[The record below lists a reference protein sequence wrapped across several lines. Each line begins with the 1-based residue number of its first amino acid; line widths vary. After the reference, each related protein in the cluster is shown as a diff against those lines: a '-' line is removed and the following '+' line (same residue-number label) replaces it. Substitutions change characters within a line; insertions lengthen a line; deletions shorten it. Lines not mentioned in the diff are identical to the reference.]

1 MTRRTITWNRR
12 DILKG
17 MSLVG
22 AGLAT
27 GMLGRLRGRA
37 HAAPR
42 PAAAGAGKRFLIVL
56 CASGGASIIDSVLAI
71 RASESASA
79 ATINCFPDS
88 LVQSVEGSPFR
99 AVDLESQSLASI
111 NMPFSANQSS
121 FVRKHH
127 QDMMAVT
134 WTRTSVNHQVGQR
147 RAVTGNEAWN
157 GRTLQEAAALAYGG
171 DCLVPNAHLIT
182 GSGYTERGGDDSL
195 PGSCYGEAIP
205 DPALWPLA
213 LHGVQG
219 IRHPVDPAL
228 LARARALRDG
238 SLEPGS
244 RFTQAFGQSPALAHW
259 KELRGARQ
267 AAVEDAD
274 LIRKLMI
281 YTDEE
286 LPLGAHGLAPS
297 PDAAL
302 VRERFP
308 LFASDPLQ
316 AQAALAFLLIK
327 HGVSVSVTLGPG
339 FDAVID
345 EDADLSGGLEP
356 GVVKNPPIAFDFSHQ
371 GHRSTQAFMWD
382 RLFQVADGLIDLLKG
397 HEYADGESLW
407 DRTLLYI
414 ASDFGRSKGRPAN
427 AEDFGSAHDL
437 NNGVLMLSPLVRGN
451 SVLGGVDP
459 DTGMTYGFDPRTGA
473 PTPGRDMSEAEIYAG
488 MIQALGIDTAGSG
501 LPDMP
506 AMRRA

>member
-1 MTRRTITWNRR
+1 MRKKITWHRR
-12 DILKG
+12 DVLKG

-22 AGLAT
+22 AGLAA
-27 GMLGRLRGRA
+27 GMLQPRRRA
-37 HAAPR
+37 HALPR
-42 PAAAGAGKRFLIVL
+42 PAAAGDRRFLIVL

-71 RASESASA
+71 RASESANA

-88 LVQSVEGSPFR
+88 LVQSIPGSPFR
-99 AVDLESQSLASI
+99 AVDLESDALASI
-111 NMPFSANQSS
+111 RMPFSANQSS

-127 QDMMAVT
+127 GDMMAVT
-134 WTRTSVNHQVGQR
+134 WTRTSVNHGVGQR
-147 RAVTGNEAWN
+147 RAVTGNEAWH
-157 GRTLQEAAALAYGG
+157 GRTLQEVNALAHGNG
-171 DCLVPNAHLIT
+171 CPVPNAHLLT
-182 GSGYTERGGDDSL
+182 GTGYTERGNDASL
-195 PGSCYGEAIP
+195 PAMCFGEAIP

-213 LHGVQG
+213 LHGAQG
-219 IRHPVDPAL
+219 TSHPVDPAL

-259 KELRGARQ
+259 KELRGVRQ
-267 AAVEDAD
+267 AEVENAE

-281 YTDEE
+281 YTDAE
-286 LPLGAHGLAPS
+286 LPLSEHGLAPS
-297 PDAAL
+297 PDAQL

-308 LFASDPLQ
+308 GFAEDPFE

-356 GVVKNPPIAFDFSHQ
+356 GTVKNPPIAFDFSHQ
-371 GHRSTQAFMWD
+371 GHRTTQAFMWD
-382 RLFQVADGLIDLLKG
+382 RLLRVADGLIDLLAG
-397 HEYADGESLW
+397 QEYADGQSYW

-427 AEDFGSAHDL
+427 AEDFGSGHDL
-437 NNGVLMLSPLVRGN
+437 NNGVLLISPLVRGN
-451 SVLGGVDP
+451 TVLGGVDP
-459 DTGMTYGFDPRTGA
+459 DTAMTYGFDPRTGA
-473 PTPGRDMSEAEIYAG
+473 PEPGRHMAEAEIYAG
-488 MIQALGIDTAGSG
+488 TVQALGIDTAGSG